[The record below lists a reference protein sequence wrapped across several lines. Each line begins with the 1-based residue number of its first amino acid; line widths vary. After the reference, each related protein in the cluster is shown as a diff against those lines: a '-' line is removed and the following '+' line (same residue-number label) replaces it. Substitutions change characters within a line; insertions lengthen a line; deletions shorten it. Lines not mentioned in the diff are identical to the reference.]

1 MSTRRDPEDCS
12 PAGLARH
19 LVAYARG
26 VSVSSPL
33 YGRLLL
39 AVADDPDLLALAGAA
54 RRDQPAGLLLLG
66 AVHYMLLKSAEPL
79 PPLAGFF
86 AGVAGGVARTGDP
99 VSAFR
104 EFCLDRAHLVLIA
117 GRGDPAPAG
126 GYAQGRFTRWPRSR
140 SSMCET
146 RTHASG
152 SAR

>member
-12 PAGLARH
+12 PEGLARH

-54 RRDQPAGLLLLG
+54 RRDQPAGLLLLA
-66 AVHYMLLKSAEPL
+66 AVHYLLLKSAEP
-79 PPLAGFF
+79 PLGGFF
-86 AGVAGGVARTGDP
+86 PGVAGGVARTGDP

-104 EFCLDRAHLVLIA
+104 EFCLERCSEIRALIA
-117 GRGDPAPAG
+117 
-126 GYAQGRFTRWPRSR
+126 SR
-140 SSMCET
+140 
-146 RTHASG
+146 R
-152 SAR
+152 